1 MNKGLYIIILVAV
14 WSFAP
19 HPVQQSREPHH
30 PGGNDL
36 TVSYSIELKS
46 KRKNIGIGETY
57 NGGVKTIFVRHQQV
71 RLRMVSLMRMQSVFI
86 LPGQPE
92 KRVAIV
98 KESGKNHY
106 KSYLS
111 GSEWKL
117 YNRRYEGVI
126 CSNTNDTL
134 NIAGY
139 STKKAIIVLKGGQKI
154 TAWYTTA
161 IQEPALADAE
171 PMFSCIPGL
180 VLKYEYAYKKGTIIY
195 TATAVSRNA
204 VDPGVFII
212 PGDDFSPKKDEPL

>member
-1 MNKGLYIIILVAV
+1 MSKGFYIIILVAV

-19 HPVQQSREPHH
+19 HPVQQPRETIH
-30 PGGNDL
+30 PDGSDL

-46 KRKNIGIGETY
+46 KKKNMGIGETY

-71 RLRMVSLMRMQSVFI
+71 RLRMVSLMRMQSVFV

-98 KESGKNHY
+98 KESGKDRY
-106 KSYLS
+106 KYYLS
-111 GSEWKL
+111 GNDWKL
-117 YNRRYEGVI
+117 YNREYEGAI
-126 CSNTNDTL
+126 CNNTDDTL

-139 STKKAIIVLKGGQKI
+139 STKKAIIVLKSGQKI

-161 IQEPALADAE
+161 IREQALADAE
-171 PMFSCIPGL
+171 PLFSCIPGL

-195 TATAVSRNA
+195 TATAVNRNA
-204 VDPGVFII
+204 IDPEVFII
-212 PGDDFSPKKDEPL
+212 PGDDFSLKKYEPL